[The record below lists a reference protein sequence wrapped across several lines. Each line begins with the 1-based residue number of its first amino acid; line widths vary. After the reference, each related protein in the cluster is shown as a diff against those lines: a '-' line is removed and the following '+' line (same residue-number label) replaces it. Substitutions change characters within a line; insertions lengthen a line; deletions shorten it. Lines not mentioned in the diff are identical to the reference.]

1 MADQQTAIR
10 KHSVAV
16 YSCYTGHYEP
26 LNTASMGAGEGY
38 DRVLITDDTTV
49 DYPGAQIIGL
59 DPGIL
64 DANAASRLPKLC
76 PHRFLPD
83 HDWVIYVDNRARL
96 KADPAKIVARIE
108 RDHPGTPSGRYLFA
122 HQRRKCAFRETRV
135 AEAKGMIDARTA
147 RRAIRTFKRAGMPRK
162 NGLYMN
168 TVMIQKMGNPVAD
181 AFNEMWWQA
190 FQMMCKR
197 DQISLPYALWL
208 SRYDAPV
215 LDFAVHDIA
224 EWPVYT
230 YVERSKYRRAVRH
243 AA

>member
-1 MADQQTAIR
+1 MADQGTATR
-10 KHSVAV
+10 NHAVAV
-16 YSCYTGHYEP
+16 YSCYTGQYEP
-26 LNTASMGAGEGY
+26 LNTRSMGDGAGY
-38 DRVLITDDTTV
+38 DRVLITDDPGV
-49 DYPGAQIIGL
+49 AYPGAQVIGL
-59 DPGIL
+59 EAEEL
-64 DANAASRLPKLC
+64 NANAASRLPKLC

-96 KADPAKIVARIE
+96 KADPAKIIERIE
-108 RDHPGTPSGRYLFA
+108 RDHPGVPAGRYLFR
-122 HQRRKCAFRETRV
+122 HQRRKCAFRETRI
-135 AEAKGMIDARTA
+135 AEAKGMIDSRTA
-147 RRAIRTFKRAGMPRK
+147 LRAIRTFKRAEMPRK

-168 TVMIQKMGNPVAD
+168 TIMIQKMGNPVAD
-181 AFNEMWWQA
+181 AFNEVWWEAYQR
-190 FQMMCKR
+190 MCKR

-230 YVERSKYRRAVRH
+230 YVERSKFRRSVRD